1 MPSIERLLVAS
12 APLQT
17 FIMTARHIY
26 RWENRKETA
35 IYLAVY
41 IFLWISDLILPGMV
55 RIISHFHTSTDYSA
69 TIDALRP
76 HPP

>member
-17 FIMTARHIY
+17 LIMTTRHIY

-35 IYLAVY
+35 VYLAAY
-41 IFLWISDLILPGMV
+41 TSLWIFDLILSGMV
-55 RIISHFHTSTDYSA
+55 YVPSH
-69 TIDALRP
+69 
-76 HPP
+76 